1 MLTCVATARKPSGR
15 PRATTTRERILFE
28 ASNLFA
34 RRGYRATTTRQ
45 IAEAVGIRQP
55 SLFHHFPSKSA
66 IAEALLSWDIDQAL
80 PYVEELAAAEGPAA
94 VRLYHYLVHDLTHLA
109 NAPYNL
115 TGLYGDDVLSDPA
128 FSKWVR
134 KRERL
139 HGAVERIVRD
149 GVRSGEFVPARPDL
163 VSEAIAGI
171 TLRVLSTYSGRR
183 RPSAEVADETASMI
197 LRGLLA
203 DPSTLPSIK
212 ERAARLERTGR
223 PTPDPGIR

>member
-1 MLTCVATARKPSGR
+1 MLASVGASRKPLRGSR
-15 PRATTTRERILFE
+15 SATTRERILFE

-45 IAEAVGIRQP
+45 IAEAVGIKQP

-94 VRLYHYLVHDLTHLA
+94 VRLYHYLIHDLTHLA
-109 NAPYNL
+109 SAPYNL

-149 GVRSGEFVPARPDL
+149 GIRSGEFVPARPEL
-163 VSEAIAGI
+163 VSEAIAGV

-183 RPSAEVADETASMI
+183 RPSTDVADETASMI

-212 ERAARLERTGR
+212 AQAARLGKTLR
-223 PTPDPGIR
+223 PAPDPGTC

>member
-1 MLTCVATARKPSGR
+1 MSSRVARGSRERSTPS
-15 PRATTTRERILFE
+15 PPTRERILFE

-34 RRGYRATTTRQ
+34 RQGYRATTTRR
-45 IAEAVGIRQP
+45 IAEAVGIKQP

-80 PYVEELAAAEGPAA
+80 PYVEGLAAAEGPAA
-94 VRLYHYLVHDLTHLA
+94 VRLYHYLRHDLAHLA
-109 NAPYNL
+109 NSPYNL
-115 TGLYGDDVLSDPA
+115 TGLYGEDVLSDPA
-128 FSKWVR
+128 FSRWVR

-149 GVRSGEFVPARPDL
+149 GVASGEFVKIRSEL

-171 TLRVLSTYSGRR
+171 TLRVLSLYSGGR
-183 RPSAEVADETASMI
+183 RPTDELADETASLV

-203 DPSTLPSIK
+203 NPSHLSK
-212 ERAARLERTGR
+212 VRERAYRWATLESAGES
-223 PTPDPGIR
+223 